1 MTPCSTAS
9 ALFIRKSINDFFII
23 KSNNTLIQLVRYTL
37 VGGIAFVADFGSLY
51 ALTES
56 LHIYYLVSAAIA
68 FTIGVTIKYAFSIV
82 WVFNK
87 RTIQSRWI
95 EFFLFGI
102 IGVTG
107 LGLSLLFMWFFT
119 EKTHLHYL
127 ASKIIAAIL
136 VFCWIFFVRKFTLFN

>member
-1 MTPCSTAS
+1 MAPSSTAS
-9 ALFIRKSINDFFII
+9 GLLIRKTINDFFIL

-37 VGGIAFVADFGSLY
+37 AGGIAFVADFGSLY
-51 ALTES
+51 TLTEF

-68 FTIGVTIKYAFSIV
+68 FSIGVTVKYAFSIV
-82 WVFNK
+82 WVFDR
-87 RTIQSRWI
+87 RTIQSPWI
-95 EFFLFGI
+95 EFFIFGI

-107 LGLSLLFMWFFT
+107 LGLSLLFMWFLT

-136 VFCWIFFVRKFTLFN
+136 VFFWNFFARKFTLFN